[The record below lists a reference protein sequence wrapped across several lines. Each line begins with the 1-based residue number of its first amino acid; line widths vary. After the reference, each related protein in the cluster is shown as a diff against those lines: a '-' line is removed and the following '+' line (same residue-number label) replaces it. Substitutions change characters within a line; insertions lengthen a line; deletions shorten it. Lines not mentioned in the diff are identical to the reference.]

1 MLNVDGHTIT
11 LAVVIDVET
20 ADETGTRRTRYF
32 DNVNIP
38 ASVCSDTAEIDYA
51 LEVCINDA
59 IAENHDK
66 DTTVLVC
73 ATIGAVG
80 NGRDM
85 RDDDD
90 LVGYIFVKTF

>member
-11 LAVVIDVET
+11 LAVAIDVET
-20 ADETGTRRTRYF
+20 ADESGTRRTRYF

-38 ASVCSDTAEIDYA
+38 ASVCGDTAEIDYA
-51 LEVCINDA
+51 LEACINDA
-59 IAENHDK
+59 IGENHN
-66 DTTVLVC
+66 DTTVLAC
-73 ATIGAVG
+73 ATIDAVG

-90 LVGYIFVKTF
+90 LVGYMFVETF